1 VEFLAGFGNAL
12 YTAAVFIIAL
22 SIIVTV
28 HEYGHYIVGRWSGI
42 KAEVFSLGFGPKLIS
57 RVDKRGT
64 RWQIAAF
71 PLGGYVKFLG
81 DANAASAGVDA
92 ETMAELTDEERRHTM
107 HGAPLWARAATVAAG
122 PVFNFILSIAVF
134 AALMMWTG
142 TAVDTP
148 TVGKVMTL
156 PGGAGELR
164 QGDRILGVAGH
175 DTPDFEALNAIV
187 DELPSQEWLSYR
199 VERAGAE
206 MTVEG
211 PQLFPTRLVAVAA
224 QSAAY
229 AAGLEAGDVITAIDG
244 DPVWRFADLQARVKA
259 AEGSPLTLD
268 IWREGAAPTI
278 FQVTLEPRRTDTPAP
293 EGGFETRWLIG
304 AVGGFVFS
312 PETRMTTPWEAVSGA
327 ATQVWGIVTSSISAF
342 KHMILGNISTCN
354 LHGAIGIAE
363 NSAAAAKSGMPDFI
377 WFIAVLSTAVGF
389 LNLFPIPVLD
399 GGHLMFHLW
408 EGIAGKPPSDKV
420 MNLLMALGMSLVLT
434 LMLFGLSNDIFCP

>member
-1 VEFLAGFGNAL
+1 LEILAGFGTAI
-12 YTAAVFIIAL
+12 YTVVVFIIAL

-42 KAEVFSLGFGPKLIS
+42 KAEVFSLGFGPKLFS

-64 RWQIAAF
+64 RWQVAAF

-81 DANAASAGVDA
+81 DANAASAGADTEA
-92 ETMAELTDEERRHTM
+92 MAELSAEERRHTM

-134 AALMMWTG
+134 AGLMMWTG
-142 TAVDTP
+142 TAVDAP
-148 TVGKVMTL
+148 TVGRVVAL

-164 QGDRILGVAGH
+164 QGDLILGVEGH
-175 DTPDFEALNAIV
+175 DTPDYAALNALV
-187 DELPSQEWLSYR
+187 EDLPSTEWLSYR
-199 VERAGAE
+199 VLRDGAE
-206 MTVEG
+206 ATVDG
-211 PQLFPTRLVAVAA
+211 PQLYPARLAAVTP

-229 AAGLEAGDVITAIDG
+229 AAGLEAGDVITTIDG
-244 DPVWRFADLQARVKA
+244 APIWRFADLQAKVKA
-259 AEGSPLTLD
+259 AEGSPLTLG
-268 IWREGAAPTI
+268 IWREGADPEA
-278 FQVTLEPRRTDTPAP
+278 FDVTLEARRTDTPAP

-304 AVGGFVFS
+304 AVGSFVFA

-327 ATQVWGIVTSSISAF
+327 AGQVWGIVTTSVSAF

-363 NSAAAAKSGMPDFI
+363 NSAAAAKSGIPDFI

-420 MNLLMALGMSLVLT
+420 MNLLMALGLSLVLT

>member
-1 VEFLAGFGNAL
+1 MEFLAAFGTAL

-42 KAEVFSLGFGPKLIS
+42 KAEVFSLGFGPKLFS

-81 DANAASAGVDA
+81 DANAASAGADTQA
-92 ETMAELTDEERRHTM
+92 MAELSEEERRHTM

-134 AALMMWTG
+134 AALLMWTG
-142 TAVDTP
+142 TAIDTP
-148 TVGKVMTL
+148 TVGKVAAL

-164 QGDRILGVAGH
+164 VGDRILGLEGH
-175 DTPDFEALNAIV
+175 DTPDYEALNAVI
-187 DELPSQEWLSYR
+187 DDLPSTEWLSYR
-199 VERAGAE
+199 VAREGAE
-206 MTVEG
+206 LTIDG
-211 PQLFPTRLVAVAA
+211 PQLYPARLAAVAA

-229 AAGLEAGDVITAIDG
+229 QAGLEAGDVITAIDG
-244 DPVWRFADLQARVKA
+244 DPIWRFADLQAKVKA
-259 AEGSPLTLD
+259 AEGNPLTLD
-268 IWREGAAPTI
+268 IWREGADPAT
-278 FQVTLEPRRTDTPAP
+278 FQVTLEPRRTDTPAAD
-293 EGGFETRWLIG
+293 GGFETRWLIG
-304 AVGGFVFS
+304 AVGNFVFT
-312 PETRMTTPWEAVSGA
+312 PETRMTTPAEAISGA
-327 ATQVWGIVTSSISAF
+327 AGQVWGIVTTSVSAF

-420 MNLLMALGMSLVLT
+420 MNLLMALGLSLVLT
-434 LMLFGLSNDIFCP
+434 LMLFGLSNDLFCP